1 MTGKTPI
8 HSPTA
13 CGASPYEGPARRS
26 RGPESAERE
35 SWRSPR
41 DGRVIGSQ
49 RSVGAMRDLTRQ
61 ALAARDGDSSAMRD
75 LVAASY
81 GDVRRL
87 CTVLVDEASAE
98 DLTQETYV
106 RVLRAL
112 PRFRG
117 QASAR
122 TWMMSIAYRVCMDE
136 LRSRTRQRR
145 TASLLVVDEGRVPDP
160 AESVST
166 YDLIARLDPDRR
178 AALVLTQF
186 WRFSYLEAGAIC
198 GCPAGTIRSRVSRA
212 RDDLVAHLRS
222 EPARNSRRRSGF
234 DALGGT

>member
-1 MTGKTPI
+1 M
-8 HSPTA
+8 
-13 CGASPYEGPARRS
+13 
-26 RGPESAERE
+26 
-35 SWRSPR
+35 
-41 DGRVIGSQ
+41 IGSQ

-122 TWMMSIAYRVCMDE
+122 TWMMSIAYRLCMDE